1 MKVTRSM
8 TSAVSQVGD
17 GAPTAGPGQQLLQE
31 MEASDSFHRKMMA
44 HSILY
49 KAHHFLVDGK
59 TVINKRERSRGGSS
73 RVTVTFYTQK
83 LK

>member
-1 MKVTRSM
+1 M

-59 TVINKRERSRGGSS
+59 TVINKR
-73 RVTVTFYTQK
+73 
-83 LK
+83 